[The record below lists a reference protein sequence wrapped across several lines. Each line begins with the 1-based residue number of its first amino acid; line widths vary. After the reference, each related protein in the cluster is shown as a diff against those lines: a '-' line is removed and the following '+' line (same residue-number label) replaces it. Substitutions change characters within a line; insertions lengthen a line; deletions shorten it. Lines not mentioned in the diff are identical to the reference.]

1 MSDDLKTLVAQEVAK
16 QLAAIAA
23 DQTTKKVLEFLKNRN
38 SADAYVVETGGTSS
52 NWFRAWSDGF
62 LEQGGVVTLDSAP
75 YTRRATV
82 SFLRSFSNTDY
93 SIQVTSMVSTDRGF
107 SEDKTTSSCIV
118 GTNAKAVENA
128 ENKSTHANW
137 YACGF

>member
-1 MSDDLKTLVAQEVAK
+1 MSDLQTLVAQEVAK

-23 DQTTKKVLEFLKNRN
+23 DQTTKKVLEFLKNHN

-62 LEQGGVVTLDSAP
+62 LEQGGVVTLDSDQ
-75 YTRRATV
+75 YSRKATV

-93 SIQVTSMVSTDRGF
+93 SIQVTSMVGTDRGF
-107 SEDKTTSSCIV
+107 SENKTTSSCVV
-118 GTNAKAVENA
+118 GTNSKYAVDEK
-128 ENKSTHANW
+128 NKSTHANW

>member
-1 MSDDLKTLVAQEVAK
+1 MSDLQTLVAQEVAK

-23 DQTTKKVLEFLKNRN
+23 DQTTKKVLEFLKNQN

-62 LEQGGVVTLDSAP
+62 LEQGGVVTLNSDP
-75 YTRRATV
+75 YTRKATV

-93 SIQVTSMVSTDRGF
+93 SIQVTSMVRTDRGF
-107 SEDKTTSSCIV
+107 GEDKTTSSCVV
-118 GTNAKAVENA
+118 GTNSKAGENMV
-128 ENKSTHANW
+128 NKSTHANW